1 MSSSEPGG
9 IRRNRRCHT
18 AASARPKTMTRFGN
32 SGVEKS
38 SRMARRY
45 ATPAT
50 ARGMKN
56 DGSPMRLKLRE
67 QIVIATS
74 KMAPSP
80 YSLCEGVS
88 FTGLPLMAK
97 LRDCLLPFA
106 EPARSPWR
114 LRGSEPQFPSH
125 QNQHVCDAD
134 VVEAPRHP
142 PSTSTNPPPR
152 HTPPHPPPCST

>member
-18 AASARPKTMTRFGN
+18 AASARPKTITRFGN

-50 ARGMKN
+50 AKGMKN

-67 QIVIATS
+67 QMVIATS

-88 FTGLPLMAK
+88 FTGLHPIAN
-97 LRDCLLPFA
+97 LRNPLLPFA
-106 EPARSPWR
+106 DPARSPWR
-114 LRGSEPQFPSH
+114 LRGGEPQFLSQ
-125 QNQHVCDAD
+125 QNQVVCDVD
-134 VVEAPRHP
+134 IIEGFREAG
-142 PSTSTNPPPR
+142 
-152 HTPPHPPPCST
+152 

>member
-1 MSSSEPGG
+1 
-9 IRRNRRCHT
+9 
-18 AASARPKTMTRFGN
+18 MTRFGN

-50 ARGMKN
+50 AKGMKN
-56 DGSPMRLKLRE
+56 ERSPVRLKLRE
-67 QIVIATS
+67 QIVSATS

-88 FTGLPLMAK
+88 FTGLPSMTK

-106 EPARSPWR
+106 EPASSPWGF
-114 LRGSEPQFPSH
+114 RGSEKQFPSQ
-125 QNQHVCDAD
+125 QNQVVCDVD
-134 VVEAPRHP
+134 VIEGFREAG
-142 PSTSTNPPPR
+142 
-152 HTPPHPPPCST
+152 